1 MESKEAVMPLTGHLS
16 ELRRRLIISIV
27 MLAVGMILSNFWLD
41 EIMAFLSAPA
51 GKLYFMKPAE
61 AFFIYFK
68 VMLTAGAIITAPV
81 LFYEFWAFLVPA
93 FTTHEKRLLFFLVPT
108 SLMLFLSGIAFSWFI
123 VLPRGLQFFLN
134 FSSDAVQPLLSME
147 SYLNFVFMLVLPF
160 GLIFNLPLVLIVLA
174 KLGLISSDM
183 LAKSGNTSFSYPCS
197 RCRHHA
203 DDGHF
208 IAVPL
213 GHAHDRPLRNKPADH
228 QIRPA
233 HLTAPP
239 PQTALTRQSF
249 FMVY

>member
-1 MESKEAVMPLTGHLS
+1 MPLTGHLS
-16 ELRRRLIISIV
+16 ELRRRLIISIA

-108 SLMLFLSGIAFSWFI
+108 SLTLFLSGIAFSWFI

-134 FSSDAVQPLLSME
+134 FSSDSVQPLLSME

-160 GLIFNLPLVLIVLA
+160 GLIFNLPWC
-174 KLGLISSDM
+174 SSSWQNS
-183 LAKSGNTSFSYPCS
+183 ASSHRACWPKSESTSFSCPSSLQRSSRRRRTSYPS
-197 RCRHHA
+197 ASWPCR
-203 DDGHF
+203 
-208 IAVPL
+208 
-213 GHAHDRPLRNKPADH
+213 
-228 QIRPA
+228 
-233 HLTAPP
+233 
-239 PQTALTRQSF
+239 
-249 FMVY
+249 

>member
-1 MESKEAVMPLTGHLS
+1 MPLTGHLS

-160 GLIFNLPLVLIVLA
+160 GLIFNL
-174 KLGLISSDM
+174 LGAHRLGETRLISSDM
-183 LAKSGNTSFSYPCS
+183 LAKKRKYIILLSFVAAAVITPTTDILSQCLLAMPMIVLLEIS
-197 RCRHHA
+197 RLIIKY
-203 DDGHF
+203 G
-208 IAVPL
+208 
-213 GHAHDRPLRNKPADH
+213 LR
-228 QIRPA
+228 
-233 HLTAPP
+233 T
-239 PQTALTRQSF
+239 
-249 FMVY
+249 